1 MFEFRH
7 LNSSY
12 WRVASGLVLGLLM
25 DLRYLINTLK
35 INVSLISYDK
45 IKSLERLAYVALKH
59 ILGKLNHMSLC
70 LAYGTCFRFT
80 LCSVRIYFKCCNFNL
95 IFNVFTFL

>member
-25 DLRYLINTLK
+25 DLRYLIDTLK
-35 INVSLISYDK
+35 INVSFIGYGK
-45 IKSLERLAYVALKH
+45 IKSLEKLAYVALKH
-59 ILGKLNHMSLC
+59 IMSKLSHKSLC
-70 LAYGTCFRFT
+70 LACGTCFRFT
-80 LCSVRIYFKCCNFNL
+80 LCSVRICFKCCNFN
-95 IFNVFTFL
+95 FL